1 MTYDINPDRR
11 NEPKDD
17 NVMVDRDAFI
27 QYLRE
32 TLIPDL
38 HESGRHATADD
49 FETAC
54 RFMENAGADQ
64 VEACNTD
71 EPWMT
76 SHRGYD
82 DPDGRDADHDD
93 EGSAA

>member
-1 MTYDINPDRR
+1 MNYDTNTDGH
-11 NEPKDD
+11 EPKDD
-17 NVMVDRDAFI
+17 NVMVDRVAFI

-54 RFMENAGADQ
+54 RFMETGADQ

-76 SHRGYD
+76 TDRGYD